1 MNDESIDEIEPIEL
15 IDPASALAVS
25 EGLTFRYAVFIANVR
40 SKILGALVILIALL
54 CAVSAAVLPYFLP
67 LEAKLTAAAWPFI
80 PSLLVIL
87 AFATAATVRYIL
99 NLTTVSS
106 EARAALRLQLDAQQR
121 ARAAWA
127 AGRQK

>member
-1 MNDESIDEIEPIEL
+1 MDDEPFDVIEH
-15 IDPASALAVS
+15 IDPPSALAIS

-54 CAVSAAVLPYFLP
+54 GAASAAVLPYFLP
-67 LEAKLTAAAWPFI
+67 SEAKLSAAAWPFI

-99 NLTTVSS
+99 NLNAVSS
-106 EARAALRLQLDAQQR
+106 AARAALRLQLDAQEC
-121 ARAAWA
+121 ARTAWA
-127 AGRQK
+127 QERKT